1 MGTVR
6 NIGVATMLIAASA
19 ASADLAGQSRIFA
32 VDSSASI
39 VLPPGFIP
47 APLNELSV
55 LQFAD
60 TATQT
65 YAIVLLES
73 KKDLVGWNL
82 QRHSLVTAAQI
93 VGTLD
98 LPEVVG
104 PTANQIGAASAIQY
118 EIRGA
123 AQGMS
128 IAYLHTSLDSPHA
141 FAQVLAWTLGS
152 QWRDNERRIRDL
164 TASVQLHAAPASIE
178 YDIRTLAEGTW
189 AWDRG
194 PDPCSDLTQRFEIA
208 EDGRSMK
215 IHHSEPIE
223 SANGTTTS
231 VTDYVVEGS
240 SASALHTYIPGET
253 RLDDN
258 GQPVK
263 WDLVLVGRN
272 RLAWHRTDWPE
283 GSLTGMLRPC
293 PAEPRP

>member
-1 MGTVR
+1 METVR
-6 NIGVATMLIAASA
+6 NVGAAVLLLAGSVVP
-19 ASADLAGQSRIFA
+19 ADLAGQSRIFA

-39 VLPPGFIP
+39 VLPAGFIP

-60 TATQT
+60 TVEQT
-65 YAIVLLES
+65 YVIVLLEA
-73 KKDLVGWNL
+73 KEDLVGWNL

-93 VGTLD
+93 VATLD

-104 PTANQIGAASAIQY
+104 PTADQIGATSAIQY

-123 AQGMS
+123 ANGMS

-141 FAQVLAWTLGS
+141 FAQVLAWTVGS
-152 QWRDNERRIRDL
+152 QWRDNENLIRDL
-164 TASVQLHAAPASIE
+164 TASVQVHAAPGSND
-178 YDIRTLAEGTW
+178 YDIRALAEGTW

-194 PDPCSDLTQRFEIA
+194 TDSCSDLTQRFDIA

-215 IHHSEPIE
+215 IHHSKPIE
-223 SANGTTTS
+223 SANGTITS
-231 VTDYVVEGS
+231 VTDYVVERS
-240 SASALHTYIPGET
+240 SASTLHTYIPGET

-258 GQPVK
+258 GRPVK

-293 PAEPRP
+293 PMDTRP